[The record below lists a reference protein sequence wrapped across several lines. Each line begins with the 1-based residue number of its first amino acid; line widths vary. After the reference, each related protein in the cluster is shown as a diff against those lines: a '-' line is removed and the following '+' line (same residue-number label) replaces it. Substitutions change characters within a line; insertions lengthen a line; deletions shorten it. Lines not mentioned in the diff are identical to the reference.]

1 MYGSLFILV
10 CVLCS
15 CVQKPDIQYVY
26 VVASAPAVTGS
37 VFMQT
42 FVLFSGQCGVSV
54 FVYDISE
61 IWKHLLVS
69 CVACNNLELGN

>member
-1 MYGSLFILV
+1 MVHCLYSYV
-10 CVLCS
+10 YCVVVYKS
-15 CVQKPDIQYVY
+15 QTYVY

-54 FVYDISE
+54 IVYDISE